1 MQALVEGQE
10 ACATLQDAISIV
22 EFAATFGKQTG
33 LEPLGLGVLQQAVA
47 QPLHTGDLAEL
58 YMTLTERILQ
68 DQVCCMGCDP
78 ALILL

>member
-1 MQALVEGQE
+1 MLQALVEGQE

-22 EFAATFGKQTG
+22 KFTATFGKQTG
-33 LEPLGLGVLQQAVA
+33 LEPLGLGILQQAVA

-68 DQVCCMGCDP
+68 DQVWAP
-78 ALILL
+78 ACVWT